1 METIK
6 KLPVRIFKNGFEY
19 TQVLRGHRSCIYE
32 QMVCK
37 SKDLKNYEVFIIK
50 IKPSRNLYGTVYPAT
65 EIFPHDEAFGYWA
78 WTFRDYD
85 DAKQRFKELEEG
97 KHS

>member
-1 METIK
+1 MFQAWTRETGVALFFFI
-6 KLPVRIFKNGFEY
+6 
-19 TQVLRGHRSCIYE
+19 
-32 QMVCK
+32 CK
-37 SKDLKNYEVFIIK
+37 IIK
-50 IKPSRNLYGTVYPAT
+50 IKPSRNLYGKVYPAT